1 MSDQTIKHDA
11 HKPRISLVPPAVIR
25 AVARIREYGLAKYP
39 TGGRDNWKQVEPE
52 RYVDAL
58 GRHYLEVMRDYKSI
72 DPESGMPHM
81 WHIACNAAFII
92 QLMDDSVAGE
102 EGDN

>member
-39 TGGRDNWKQVEPE
+39 AGGRDNWKKVEPE

-58 GRHYLEVMRDYKSI
+58 GRHYLAVMQDYKSI

-92 QLMDDSVAGE
+92 QLMDDITE
-102 EGDN
+102 EHDDS